1 MLCRKHE
8 LKNTKTKTAPIM
20 KKSIIYSLLILL
32 SAFAFSSCKKSNSH
46 VVKYT
51 TQGSATTIT
60 YTDQNGNTQTVTNPP
75 SDWSLSFTTTDNG
88 MTVKLTAVAST
99 GNVGGKIYI
108 DSNQSAQDN
117 GGLSSISL
125 TAIVP

>member
-1 MLCRKHE
+1 M
-8 LKNTKTKTAPIM
+8 KTAPIM
-20 KKSIIYSLLILL
+20 KKNIIYSLLILL
-32 SAFAFSSCKKSNSH
+32 SVFTFSSCKKNNSH

-51 TQGSATTIT
+51 TQGSASTIT

-88 MTVKLTAVAST
+88 MTVKLTAVANT